1 MKRKQSESRLATPYA
16 IWSVLFIVIP
26 LILIVFFSFTK
37 QVDGRY
43 MFTLDNFDKFFNVMY
58 FKVVRRS
65 LVLAFISTV
74 LCLIVGY
81 PTAYIISKAKP
92 SRRATLLLLCILP
105 MWMNFLLRT
114 YAWSAI
120 LGKNGFINTLLG
132 MVGLGPINILYTDAA
147 VLLGM
152 VYNFLPFM
160 ILPIH
165 TILSKMDQDL
175 INAAKDLGANNFQV
189 FTKVIFPL
197 SLPGVISGIT
207 MVFMPAVSTF
217 VISKLLGGGQFY
229 LIGNLIEQEF
239 MSVGDWHFG
248 SAISIFMM
256 IIILISFLTDF
267 IVFLLEFIKI
277 FFGTGITVI
286 RLRSNHIIH

>member
-165 TILSKMDQDL
+165 TILSKMNQDL

-256 IIILISFLTDF
+256 IIILISMAIMNKYSSGNDKEGGG
-267 IVFLLEFIKI
+267 LL
-277 FFGTGITVI
+277 
-286 RLRSNHIIH
+286 L

>member
-175 INAAKDLGANNFQV
+175 INASKDLGANNFQV

-256 IIILISFLTDF
+256 IIILISMAIMNKYSSGNDKEGGG
-267 IVFLLEFIKI
+267 LL
-277 FFGTGITVI
+277 
-286 RLRSNHIIH
+286 L

>member
-1 MKRKQSESRLATPYA
+1 MTRKQSESRLATPYA

-256 IIILISFLTDF
+256 IIILISMAIMNKYSSGNDKEGGG
-267 IVFLLEFIKI
+267 LL
-277 FFGTGITVI
+277 
-286 RLRSNHIIH
+286 L

>member
-1 MKRKQSESRLATPYA
+1 MKTMKRKQSESRLATPYA

-92 SRRATLLLLCILP
+92 SKRATLLLLCILP

-147 VLLGM
+147 VLLVM

-256 IIILISFLTDF
+256 IIILISMAIMNKYSSGNDKEGGG
-267 IVFLLEFIKI
+267 LL
-277 FFGTGITVI
+277 
-286 RLRSNHIIH
+286 L

>member
-1 MKRKQSESRLATPYA
+1 MKRKQSESRLATPYT

-256 IIILISFLTDF
+256 IIILISMAIMNKYSSGNDKEGGG
-267 IVFLLEFIKI
+267 LL
-277 FFGTGITVI
+277 
-286 RLRSNHIIH
+286 L